1 MPLIIFCWHAKHWP
15 PSRLSAFLNS
25 SSAPVLSSSCT
36 SLRPSWYAFCTFSLT
51 GPPCGSWV
59 VSGAFYPP
67 KRSKGI
73 PQCLSFLYIVT
84 RGFLPTLAQ
93 TPDRPVQGGHMKRSL
108 ITGILTT
115 LTLLLLI
122 IVPSTYAQ
130 ATIEVTV
137 PFNFMV
143 GKAEMPAGTY
153 TINRLSSS
161 AIEIKGS
168 TTQKSAVSIVWS
180 EGPSGSDSAAKLVF
194 N

>member
-1 MPLIIFCWHAKHWP
+1 
-15 PSRLSAFLNS
+15 
-25 SSAPVLSSSCT
+25 
-36 SLRPSWYAFCTFSLT
+36 
-51 GPPCGSWV
+51 
-59 VSGAFYPP
+59 
-67 KRSKGI
+67 
-73 PQCLSFLYIVT
+73 
-84 RGFLPTLAQ
+84 
-93 TPDRPVQGGHMKRSL
+93 MKRNL

-122 IVPSTYAQ
+122 SVPSTYAQ
-130 ATIEVTV
+130 ATIEATV

-168 TTQKSAVSIVWS
+168 TTKKSAVSIVWS

-194 N
+194 NRYGDSYFLSQVTRGSGASVMQLPTSKLEQEQRIASTSGASGQKVVAARLQK

>member
-1 MPLIIFCWHAKHWP
+1 
-15 PSRLSAFLNS
+15 
-25 SSAPVLSSSCT
+25 
-36 SLRPSWYAFCTFSLT
+36 
-51 GPPCGSWV
+51 
-59 VSGAFYPP
+59 
-67 KRSKGI
+67 
-73 PQCLSFLYIVT
+73 
-84 RGFLPTLAQ
+84 
-93 TPDRPVQGGHMKRSL
+93 MKRNL

-122 IVPSTYAQ
+122 SVPSTYAQ
-130 ATIEVTV
+130 ATIEATV

-168 TTQKSAVSIVWS
+168 TTKKSAVSIVWS

-194 N
+194 NRYGDSYFLSQVTRGSGASVMQLPTSKLEQEQRIASTSGPSGQKVVAARLQK

>member
-1 MPLIIFCWHAKHWP
+1 
-15 PSRLSAFLNS
+15 
-25 SSAPVLSSSCT
+25 
-36 SLRPSWYAFCTFSLT
+36 
-51 GPPCGSWV
+51 
-59 VSGAFYPP
+59 
-67 KRSKGI
+67 
-73 PQCLSFLYIVT
+73 
-84 RGFLPTLAQ
+84 
-93 TPDRPVQGGHMKRSL
+93 MKRNL

-122 IVPSTYAQ
+122 SVPSAYAQ

-168 TTQKSAVSIVWS
+168 TTNKSAVSIVWS
-180 EGPSGSDSAAKLVF
+180 EGASASASAAKLVF
-194 N
+194 NRYGDSYFLSQVTRGSGANVMQLPTSKLEQEQRIASTSGASGQRVVAARLQK

>member
-1 MPLIIFCWHAKHWP
+1 
-15 PSRLSAFLNS
+15 
-25 SSAPVLSSSCT
+25 
-36 SLRPSWYAFCTFSLT
+36 
-51 GPPCGSWV
+51 
-59 VSGAFYPP
+59 
-67 KRSKGI
+67 
-73 PQCLSFLYIVT
+73 
-84 RGFLPTLAQ
+84 
-93 TPDRPVQGGHMKRSL
+93 MKRNL

-122 IVPSTYAQ
+122 SVPSTYAQ
-130 ATIEVTV
+130 ATIEATV

-168 TTQKSAVSIVWS
+168 TTKKSAVSIVWS

-194 N
+194 NRYGDSYFLSQVTRGSGANVMQLPTSKLEQEQRIASTSGPSGQKVVAARLQK

>member
-1 MPLIIFCWHAKHWP
+1 
-15 PSRLSAFLNS
+15 
-25 SSAPVLSSSCT
+25 
-36 SLRPSWYAFCTFSLT
+36 
-51 GPPCGSWV
+51 
-59 VSGAFYPP
+59 
-67 KRSKGI
+67 
-73 PQCLSFLYIVT
+73 
-84 RGFLPTLAQ
+84 
-93 TPDRPVQGGHMKRSL
+93 MKRNL

-122 IVPSTYAQ
+122 SVPSAYAQ

-168 TTQKSAVSIVWS
+168 TTKKSAVSIVWS

-194 N
+194 NRYGDSYFLSQVTRGSGASVMQLPTSKLEQEQRIASTSGPSGQKVVAARLQK

>member
-1 MPLIIFCWHAKHWP
+1 
-15 PSRLSAFLNS
+15 
-25 SSAPVLSSSCT
+25 
-36 SLRPSWYAFCTFSLT
+36 
-51 GPPCGSWV
+51 
-59 VSGAFYPP
+59 
-67 KRSKGI
+67 
-73 PQCLSFLYIVT
+73 
-84 RGFLPTLAQ
+84 
-93 TPDRPVQGGHMKRSL
+93 MKRNL

-122 IVPSTYAQ
+122 SVPSAYAQ

-137 PFNFMV
+137 PFNFMI

-168 TTQKSAVSIVWS
+168 TTKKSAVSIVWS

-194 N
+194 NRYGDSYFLSQVTRGSGANVMQLPTSKLEQEQRIASTSGASGQKVVAARLQK

>member
-59 VSGAFYPP
+59 VSGAFYRP

-73 PQCLSFLYIVT
+73 PQCLSFLYIVN

-93 TPDRPVQGGHMKRSL
+93 TPDRPSPRRTHETQPYYRYSDDTDTAFVNQCSEYL
-108 ITGILTT
+108 CTGTNRGDRTFQLHGRKGRNASRD
-115 LTLLLLI
+115 LHHQPALL
-122 IVPSTYAQ
+122 VC
-130 ATIEVTV
+130 
-137 PFNFMV
+137 
-143 GKAEMPAGTY
+143 
-153 TINRLSSS
+153 
-161 AIEIKGS
+161 
-168 TTQKSAVSIVWS
+168 
-180 EGPSGSDSAAKLVF
+180 D
-194 N
+194 

>member
-1 MPLIIFCWHAKHWP
+1 
-15 PSRLSAFLNS
+15 
-25 SSAPVLSSSCT
+25 
-36 SLRPSWYAFCTFSLT
+36 
-51 GPPCGSWV
+51 
-59 VSGAFYPP
+59 
-67 KRSKGI
+67 
-73 PQCLSFLYIVT
+73 
-84 RGFLPTLAQ
+84 
-93 TPDRPVQGGHMKRSL
+93 MKRNL

-122 IVPSTYAQ
+122 SVPSTYAQ
-130 ATIEVTV
+130 ATIEATV

-168 TTQKSAVSIVWS
+168 TTKKSAVSIVWS

-194 N
+194 NRYGDSYFLSQVTRGSGANVMQLPTSKLEQEQRIASTSGASGQKVVAARLQK